1 MDPTLATLHAIVT
14 HTHST
19 LTEGPLAADRYK
31 MLICS
36 ALGLGGEAGEYVD
49 LVKKVYEQ
57 GRPLDVAAATK
68 ELADVLYYVQ
78 LAAMALDTDIPSVVA
93 VLDEKLRKRYPDGF
107 SVQASADR
115 KDVTHG

>member
-1 MDPTLATLHAIVT
+1 
-14 HTHST
+14 
-19 LTEGPLAADRYK
+19 
-31 MLICS
+31 
-36 ALGLGGEAGEYVD
+36 
-49 LVKKVYEQ
+49 
-57 GRPLDVAAATK
+57 
-68 ELADVLYYVQ
+68 VLYYVQ